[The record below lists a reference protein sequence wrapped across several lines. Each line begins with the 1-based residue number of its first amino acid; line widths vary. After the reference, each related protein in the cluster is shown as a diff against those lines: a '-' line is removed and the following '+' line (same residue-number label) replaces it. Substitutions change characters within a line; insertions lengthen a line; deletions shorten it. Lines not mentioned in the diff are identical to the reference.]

1 MPKLKFLNAR
11 SLNVHMGHYMVF
23 DIASTTGKTTWKA
36 KSGKF
41 SYSVARPE
49 AGEQDHTL
57 QCPFCGVDLKFT
69 VESQEKMLATRE
81 SNIKFG
87 IRSAIAF
94 LVFGGAA
101 AALVLTKTAGLS
113 SEGLPLVALVVCIF
127 GTMIS
132 FSLALIGLSEYTN
145 DRRGLVSTGELKNQF
160 MAGPYNQ
167 HFIETVNPE

>member
-1 MPKLKFLNAR
+1 MPKLKFFNAR

-23 DIASTTGKTTWKA
+23 DILSTTGKTTWKA

-49 AGEQDHTL
+49 TGEQDHTL
-57 QCPFCGVDLKFT
+57 QCPFCGEVLKFT

-81 SNIKFG
+81 GNIKFG
-87 IRSAIAF
+87 VRSAIAF

-101 AALVLTKTAGLS
+101 AALALTQKAGLS
-113 SEGLPLVALVVCIF
+113 LEGVPLVVMIICIF
-127 GTMIS
+127 GAMIS
-132 FSLALIGLSEYTN
+132 FSLTLMGLGEYTN
-145 DRRGLVSTGELKNQF
+145 DRCGLVSTGELKNQF

-167 HFIETVNPE
+167 HYIETIDPE

>member
-23 DIASTTGKTTWKA
+23 DIVSTTGKTTWKA

-41 SYSVARPE
+41 SYSVTRPE

-57 QCPFCGVDLKFT
+57 QCPFCDEVLKFT

-81 SNIKFG
+81 GNIKLG
-87 IRSAIAF
+87 IRSTIAF
-94 LVFGGAA
+94 LVFGGTA
-101 AALVLTKTAGLS
+101 AALALAQKAGLHL
-113 SEGLPLVALVVCIF
+113 EGLPNIVLIVCIF

-145 DRRGLVSTGELKNQF
+145 DRHGLVSTGELKNQF

-167 HFIETVNPE
+167 HFIETIDPE

>member
-1 MPKLKFLNAR
+1 MPKMKFLNAR
-11 SLNVHMGHYMVF
+11 SMKIHMGHYMVF
-23 DIASTTGKTTWKA
+23 DVLSTTGKTTWKA

-41 SYSVARPE
+41 SYVVDRPE
-49 AGEQDHTL
+49 KGEQDHTL

-69 VESQEKMLATRE
+69 VESQEKMLTTRE

-101 AALVLTKTAGLS
+101 AALALSQKAGLS
-113 SEGLPLVALVVCIF
+113 LEGLPLVVLIVCIF
-127 GTMIS
+127 GAMIS
-132 FSLALIGLSEYTN
+132 FSLALIGLGEYPN

-160 MAGPYNQ
+160 IAGPYNQ
-167 HFIETVNPE
+167 HYIETVDPE